1 MKKIRVSK
9 IILEHLST
17 SDLIELVNREELFL
31 PSHFSRSLLIRELLE
46 LDIEIEHLPHHCLKL
61 LHLFD
66 GVDDLPLSYGKTE
79 IQLLLRDPMWCFA
92 FWDINEKDLEPIR
105 TAYNERIHFFLRIT
119 SFNNE
124 AEPITYEDI
133 DVGEEEMSMYIHTS
147 TIDEI
152 TQGSLCYRIKTKMDV
167 LAKSNFIYFPRK
179 NIKERLSI
187 EKDKMDKIMRLSGLQ
202 HLRQLHYNKY
212 PNLFD

>member
-17 SDLIELVNREELFL
+17 SDLIELANREELFL
-31 PSHFSRSLLIRELLE
+31 PPQFSRSLLIRELLE
-46 LDIEIEHLPHHCLKL
+46 LDIEVEHLPHHCLKL

-66 GVDDLPLSYGKTE
+66 GVDDLPLSYAKTE
-79 IQLLLRDPMWCFA
+79 MQLLLRDPVWCFA
-92 FWDINEKDLEPIR
+92 FWDINEKDLEPIKA
-105 TAYNERIHFFLRIT
+105 TYNEKIHFFLRIT
-119 SFNNE
+119 SFKNE
-124 AEPITYEDI
+124 AEPITFEDI
-133 DVGEEEMSMYIHTS
+133 SISKEERSMYIHTS
-147 TIDEI
+147 MIDEI
-152 TQGSLCYRIKTKMDV
+152 TQGALCYRIKTKMDV
-167 LAKSNFIYFPRK
+167 LAKSNFVYLPRK
-179 NIKERLSI
+179 SIKERLSI